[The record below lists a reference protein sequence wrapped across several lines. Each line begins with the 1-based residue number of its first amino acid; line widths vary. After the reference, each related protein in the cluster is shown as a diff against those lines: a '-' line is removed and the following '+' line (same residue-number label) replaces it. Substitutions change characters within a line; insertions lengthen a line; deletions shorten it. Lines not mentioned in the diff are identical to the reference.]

1 MKYLNNRNQFLSKKV
16 KLDSSKTEEYYK
28 GSKIVKEAFENDATW
43 GGSLLGRL
51 INSTI
56 RKAKIYYKATK
67 INKLVDE
74 VRSELDKLMSKAS
87 TTKDQKNDIESLTA
101 RFLLDDLFKTV
112 TNDDSV
118 DKKLTSLI
126 GDGKRDDVGILNKT
140 IKEVE
145 KLKEDVLAGK
155 DDLLEKLEDF
165 RDALKDIDFEPEE
178 SDEDEDEDEES
189 DESDASK
196 MSESDLN
203 KKPEFNF
210 YWQTTQLFKSLI
222 ALNNVILSKKVV
234 LETSPELEVGK
245 EFLHTNQ
252 KGQKN
257 PVKIL
262 SLSNSLGIGTDKKW
276 LTKDDV
282 KKGNLAK
289 DAVLVQFKDKT
300 GQYTSASPVIAVS
313 KTNLSDLKS
322 ASFKESQY
330 FENEEL
336 PILENLEVIRKSET
350 QATAAW
356 KKILAASKN
365 SNLAETAKLLQEIIN
380 LSKSGDKLD
389 KSVIIAIGKNILLN
403 ETTTGK
409 PIGIDALI
417 KEEAGVIPAKY
428 TNVAKNISLISRILI
443 SLKEDTGLIGSF
455 GEAAKPI
462 KDYITAYSQLKEI
475 LPKLPKKEIVKE
487 SNKNIYD
494 FNRFR
499 IFEAIDKTKDEIV
512 KAWYQFFKEGEE
524 KEWTIDEKRAKELQE
539 TIAKNVEE
547 EYPVGIE
554 DNKDNIIRIINLFG
568 KAYRLYATDEIP
580 SGRPEGRISQKTFRE
595 YTYIGDDKSIPEWK
609 ATSSPGRGPWAAKV
623 VFEKWENGIMGIL
636 EDPKYRKILANAKF
650 LPKGVSPLGSGET
663 GSERGYSSDKGAVE
677 KAIRAGR
684 SLLDFINDLLSG
696 EGEFRKTRKKIIK
709 EYFGG
714 ADDIDTETKKE
725 VQKGSL
731 INPSKNEKGEKNELS
746 FASYGLMKRTD
757 SQNIDMKKF
766 TKANEYG
773 REFFRIKYKDGH
785 LIGFIMG
792 KVDGVREGL
801 VVKFH
806 FSKEGKKQS
815 VVSNYLSDK
824 INKGEYKL
832 FSEITKDD
840 TLPLNVGVFNI
851 TKTPKFIIG
860 KEITLKY
867 AQIIGRDTVGEV
879 KEITFKPTEISSLAY
894 FDDTKWEAVKIDG
907 APDKYL
913 AKDITSLDKIKPNI
927 KDFGIE

>member
-1 MKYLNNRNQFLSKKV
+1 MKYLNNRNQFLSKKIE
-16 KLDSSKTEEYYK
+16 LDSTKTQEYYRS
-28 GSKIVKEAFENDATW
+28 SKIVREAFENDATW

-56 RKAKIYYKATK
+56 RKSKIYYKATRIGNVISDVK
-67 INKLVDE
+67 K
-74 VRSELDKLMSKAS
+74 ELDSLIADSG
-87 TTKDQKNDIESLTA
+87 TTDKQKKDIQSLTA
-101 RFLLDDLFKTV
+101 RFLLDELFKTV

-118 DKKLTSLI
+118 DKKLTALI
-126 GDGKRDDVGILNKT
+126 GDGKSDDVGILNET

-145 KLKEDVLAGK
+145 KLTEDVLPGK
-155 DDLLEKLEDF
+155 EELLEKLKDF
-165 RDALKDIDFEPEE
+165 RDALKDIDFEPKE
-178 SDEDEDEDEES
+178 SDEEDKKDEES
-189 DESDASK
+189 QEQDASK
-196 MSESDLN
+196 MSESELK

-234 LETSPELEVGK
+234 LEASPELEIGK
-245 EFLHTNQ
+245 EFLHTNK

-276 LTKDDV
+276 LTKDDI

-322 ASFKESQY
+322 GSFKESQY

-336 PILENLEVIRKSET
+336 PIFENLEVIRKSET

-356 KKILAASKN
+356 KKILAGSKN
-365 SNLAETAKLLQEIIN
+365 ANLVETAKLLQEIIS

-403 ETTTGK
+403 EATTGK
-409 PIGIDALI
+409 PIGFQALI
-417 KEEAGVIPAKY
+417 KEEAGVVPAKY
-428 TNVAKNISLISRILI
+428 TNVAKNISLISRILL

-475 LPKLPKKEIVKE
+475 LPKLPKKEAVKE
-487 SNKNIYD
+487 STKNIYD

-499 IFEAIDKTKDEIV
+499 VYEAIDETSDEVV
-512 KAWYQFFKEGEE
+512 KAWYQFFEEDEE
-524 KEWTIDEKRAKELQE
+524 KEWTIDEKKAKELQE
-539 TIAKNVEE
+539 QTDNIGEKPF
-547 EYPVGIE
+547 PVDEG
-554 DNKDNIIRIINLFG
+554 KQRDNIIRIINLFG
-568 KAYRLYATDEIP
+568 KAYRLYATDVIP

-595 YTYIGDDKSIPEWK
+595 YTYIGDASSVPAWTYD
-609 ATSSPGRGPWAAKV
+609 ASPGYGPWAAKV
-623 VFEKWENGIMGIL
+623 VFEKWENGIMKIL
-636 EDPKYRKILANAKF
+636 EDPKYRKILANARF
-650 LPKGVSPLGSGET
+650 LPKGVGEKGSGET
-663 GSERGYSSDKGAVE
+663 GEGRTEGAVE
-677 KAIRAGR
+677 KAVRAGR

-696 EGEFRKTRKKIIK
+696 EGEFRKTRKKIIR

-714 ADDIDTETKKE
+714 ADEIDKETKGE
-725 VQKGSL
+725 ANQPTLVPVSKG
-731 INPSKNEKGEKNELS
+731 EKGEKSELS
-746 FASYGLMKRTD
+746 FVNYASLKRTD
-757 SQNIDMKKF
+757 SQNVNMVKF
-766 TKANEYG
+766 TKKDDYG
-773 REFFRIKYKDGH
+773 REFFRMKYKDMH

-792 KVDGVREGL
+792 KVDGVTEKGL
-801 VVKFH
+801 VVKFQ

-815 VVSNYLSDK
+815 IVSNYLKDK
-824 INKGEYKL
+824 IDKGEYKL
-832 FSEITKDD
+832 FSEITLDN
-840 TLPLNVGVFNI
+840 TLDLNVGVFNI
-851 TKTPKFIIG
+851 TKTPRFGIG

-867 AQIIGRDTVGEV
+867 AKIIGKDTFGDVQ
-879 KEITFKPTEISSLAY
+879 EITFKPIEISSLAY
-894 FDDTKWEAVKIDG
+894 FDDPKWEAVKIDG
-907 APDKYL
+907 APDKYFT
-913 AKDITSLDKIKPNI
+913 KDITSLDKIKPKI
-927 KDFGIE
+927 KEFGIE